1 MIFKVV
7 KSDCPILSGGGAFK
21 IIKRFFRPN
30 LGTQKMV
37 QEFRPRTGQK
47 HDLDEQKSI
56 TENCVGVGISY
67 VKYLDLDRRGL
78 WILCMALL

>member
-1 MIFKVV
+1 
-7 KSDCPILSGGGAFK
+7 
-21 IIKRFFRPN
+21 
-30 LGTQKMV
+30 MV